1 LLRAGIDDVAA
12 VGADC
17 KLCVVVADLPDRRRL
32 RKDDVELVVEI
43 SASDKIVE
51 AAIGVVDLNAVN
63 RRASAVDS
71 SRDRFKALAFGQPC
85 IARYEVADTLRDLFY
100 FARYQHYGLAWRM
113 MVLFTGGRTMTLF
126 AGGRTMVRSTTGR

>member
-1 LLRAGIDDVAA
+1 LLRAGIDNVAA

-17 KLCVVVADLPDRRRL
+17 KLRMVVSDLPDRRRL

-43 SASDKIVE
+43 AAGDKIME
-51 AAIGVVDLNAVN
+51 AAIGVVDLNTVN

-85 IARYEVADTLRDLFY
+85 IAWYEVADTLTDLFKLT
-100 FARYQHYGLAWRM
+100 RKQHHFLAGRT
-113 MVLFTGGRTMTLF
+113 MVLFTGGRTM
-126 AGGRTMVRSTTGR
+126 VRSTAGR